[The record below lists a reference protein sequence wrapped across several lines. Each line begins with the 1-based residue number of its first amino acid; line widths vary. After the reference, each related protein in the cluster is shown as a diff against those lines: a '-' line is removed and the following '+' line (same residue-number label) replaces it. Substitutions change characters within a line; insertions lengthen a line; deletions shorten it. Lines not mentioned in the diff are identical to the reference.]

1 MEEKNSWRSRG
12 RMGKMMGRI
21 REGGSEVGWREG
33 GQRRNI
39 EVMNSKDK
47 QLPHL
52 LLLLVMNLIW
62 SGGLMV

>member
-1 MEEKNSWRSRG
+1 
-12 RMGKMMGRI
+12 MGKMMGRI
-21 REGGSEVGWREG
+21 REGGSEVGRREG

-47 QLPHL
+47 LLPHL